1 MAKLGITYENWI
13 NGKLELDSA
22 ISYSKCKADVPEIV
36 SIDLFSDYERALI
49 RKNQEEYFN
58 TQIDE
63 LLNRWIDN
71 FEVQFKASKAKKL
84 LVQRNISKLYS
95 ALIGNVQD
103 LMEVD
108 VVQLV
113 DGELVNR
120 LLYVNALKY
129 IDECYVKGIPYDF
142 TTIPN
147 PISRQNLGKKIL
159 PEVYAECLLGM
170 YKFLQVNFF
179 PYDRQK
185 EIVDKKYDLKEEL
198 EKDDES
204 EFAVPPIF
212 SGIEAFRAFLLC
224 INTLPIE
231 EHRNSSLS
239 FIYYLLHSHKYD
251 YAIKYEVKKS
261 GFSDF
266 CNGFEKIKHLM
277 TPVLE
282 GDQIRNVRTKA
293 VWRKFDELKKK
304 SNYFK

>member
-1 MAKLGITYENWI
+1 MAEETVNYEKWF
-13 NGKLELDSA
+13 NGKLELESA
-22 ISYSKCKADVPEIV
+22 ISYSKCKADEPKIV
-36 SIDLFSDYERALI
+36 SIDSFSDYERALI

-63 LLNRWIDN
+63 LLNRWMDN
-71 FEVQFKASKAKKL
+71 FEVQFEASKAKRI
-84 LVQRNISKLYS
+84 LVQRNLSKLYS

-129 IDECYVKGIPYDF
+129 FNECYVKGIPFDF

-147 PISRQNLGKKIL
+147 PISRQNLGNKIL
-159 PEVYAECLLGM
+159 PEVYAESLVGM
-170 YKFLQVNFF
+170 YKFLKVNFF
-179 PYDRQK
+179 PNDRQRVI
-185 EIVDKKYDLKEEL
+185 EDKKYDLKEEL
-198 EKDDES
+198 DKDDES

-231 EHRNSSLS
+231 EHRTSSLS

-251 YAIKYEVKKS
+251 YAIKYEVSKS
-261 GFSDF
+261 EFSDF

-277 TPVLE
+277 IPVLE
-282 GDQIRNVRTKA
+282 ADQIRNVRTKA
-293 VWRKFDELKKK
+293 VLKKFDELKKK
-304 SNYFK
+304 ADYFK